1 MYVAKQLLNTHMKLI
16 VVAALSGGVVGTVVD
31 LYLTIQQYKFAVL
44 DGNIMEI
51 RAVLFQYVHQNA
63 GMEDNV

>member
-51 RAVLFQYVHQNA
+51 RTVLFQYVHQNA

>member
-1 MYVAKQLLNTHMKLI
+1 VDF
-16 VVAALSGGVVGTVVD
+16 VVITYFFNPAGVVGTVVD

-51 RAVLFQYVHQNA
+51 RTVLFVRFKLL
-63 GMEDNV
+63 